1 MEFDIDC
8 SMGPVGVDKMR
19 PGIEGLAGKM
29 KPGTEA
35 VVAVVVG
42 AVDIEPVELVAYR
55 AGVNV
60 APVPRLLVAGRAVEV
75 VGVAG
80 IDCIDCL
87 LVPGPG
93 IGVVGNIVLVVVVG
107 IVAVVAS

>member
-60 APVPRLLVAGRAVEV
+60 APVPRLLVAGRAV
-75 VGVAG
+75 GVAG

-87 LVPGPG
+87 SAPGPG